1 MRNNTIKLAFSSM
14 LAALSTALMFM
25 TNLFPAASYT
35 LPAIAGALMMLTVI
49 ELGKRWAWPSFVVSA
64 VLSFLVV
71 ADKEAVAIFVL
82 FFGYYP
88 ILKANFEQ
96 LPKRLFRRLAK
107 FLLFNV
113 AMVVEFFLSIHLLGV
128 PEESFTVFGVYLPWV
143 FLLVGNVAFL
153 LYDYCLS
160 CLVIVYCQRMH
171 KNVQRWLRLK

>member
-96 LPKRLFRRLAK
+96 LPKRLFRWLAK

-113 AMVVEFFLSIHLLGV
+113 AMLWSFSSPSICWACRRKALRFLACISLG
-128 PEESFTVFGVYLPWV
+128 SSCWSGMWRFCCTII
-143 FLLVGNVAFL
+143 AFPA
-153 LYDYCLS
+153 
-160 CLVIVYCQRMH
+160 
-171 KNVQRWLRLK
+171 

>member
-82 FFGYYP
+82 FF
-88 ILKANFEQ
+88 
-96 LPKRLFRRLAK
+96 
-107 FLLFNV
+107 
-113 AMVVEFFLSIHLLGV
+113 
-128 PEESFTVFGVYLPWV
+128 
-143 FLLVGNVAFL
+143 
-153 LYDYCLS
+153 
-160 CLVIVYCQRMH
+160 
-171 KNVQRWLRLK
+171 